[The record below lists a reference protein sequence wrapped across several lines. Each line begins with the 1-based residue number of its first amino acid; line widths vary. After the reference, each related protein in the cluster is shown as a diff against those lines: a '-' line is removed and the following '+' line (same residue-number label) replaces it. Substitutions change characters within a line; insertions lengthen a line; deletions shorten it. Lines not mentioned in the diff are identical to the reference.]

1 MKSYIEE
8 NEKTD
13 PLIFAMDKKLNPW
26 VEKVEKFIGIIFSK
40 QYYFQGKCAVMWALF
55 KIWRFLWFVLCF
67 ACLMNAVSNKLYYV
81 CHG

>member
-26 VEKVEKFIGIIFSK
+26 VEKVEKFIEIIFSK
-40 QYYFQGKCAVMWALF
+40 QYYFQGKCAVMWTLF
-55 KIWRFLWFVLCF
+55 KIMRIFVVCTLF
-67 ACLMNAVSNKLYYV
+67 CLLDEWSFQ
-81 CHG
+81 